1 MNFPGSSIGTDL
13 EMRSDLLEA
22 LSTECRHQLQTVA
35 DRHEQ
40 SLLEEALRDRPDDFE
55 LLVRLGEI
63 YPRIGQPQEGLRIDL
78 KLVSLAPSD
87 PIVRYNLACS
97 LALTLQ
103 PQAAFSALREA
114 IRLGYSD
121 LEHLLA
127 DDDLASLREDPLFA
141 DILRLLRRNSR
152 RVNPS

>member
-1 MNFPGSSIGTDL
+1 
-13 EMRSDLLEA
+13 MRSDLLEA